1 MARSSEKNQINSV
14 LAVSRVLGGLLWYL
28 HEHYGNLILMTQIQ
42 VLLACKGKNVQLLI
56 CNLQVHKKQKQEF
69 PSSRNCCGSVM

>member
-42 VLLACKGKNVQLLI
+42 VLLACKGKNVQS
-56 CNLQVHKKQKQEF
+56 C
-69 PSSRNCCGSVM
+69 